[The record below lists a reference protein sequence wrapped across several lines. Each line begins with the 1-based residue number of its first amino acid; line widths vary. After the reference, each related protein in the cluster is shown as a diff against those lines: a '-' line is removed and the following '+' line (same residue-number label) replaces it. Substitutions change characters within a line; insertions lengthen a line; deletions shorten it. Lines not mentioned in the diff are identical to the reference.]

1 MLFSSATF
9 LFVFLPL
16 VLFCYFLPV
25 FKKGSPESYEM
36 TKKNLVLCLASLV
49 FYAWGEPV
57 YVVLMLVSIY
67 FNFNITLDFQR
78 FPEKKRRKKTLFIF
92 AVIFNLF
99 VLGFFKYEP
108 FLVENINRLFSLHLK
123 AAALPLPV
131 GISFYTFQILS
142 YVIDVYKGESEAQPS
157 LLRFATYITMFP
169 QLIAGPIV
177 QYGDIERQLEN
188 RTVTMQ
194 KFSRGVLIF
203 VRGLGK
209 KMIFANAVGA
219 VFSEIQGSDVHALGA
234 VTAWFGILCYTLQIY
249 FDFSGYSDMAIGL
262 GRMFGFELMQNFNY
276 PYTAESIKD
285 FWSRWHSSLS
295 GWFKKYVYIPLG
307 GNRKGTVR
315 TVRNILIVW
324 TRTGLWH
331 GAAWNFVLW
340 GLYYGVLLLIEKL
353 VIGKR
358 IERVPRVLRWLV
370 TFVLVNV
377 GWVLFNLTDI
387 QTLLSTLRDMFV
399 YVPTDWQG
407 LLALDTSVCSKA
419 LALPFAL
426 LFSFPVFRHL
436 ELPEKGPGLIAV
448 NGAFLVLLLVC
459 VMFIVSSSFTPFV
472 YFNF

>member
-78 FPEKKRRKKTLFIF
+78 FPEKMRRKKTLFIF

-108 FLVENINRLFSLHLK
+108 FLIENINRLFSLHLK

-177 QYGDIERQLEN
+177 QYGDIEAQLEN

-285 FWSRWHSSLS
+285 FWSRWHISLS

-324 TRTGLWH
+324 TLTGLWH
-331 GAAWNFVLW
+331 GAAWNFVAW
-340 GLYYGVLLLIEKL
+340 GAYYGLLLLLEKYVFSAVL
-353 VIGKR
+353 EKIPKALRHVLTMVIVVIG
-358 IERVPRVLRWLV
+358 
-370 TFVLVNV
+370 
-377 GWVLFNLTDI
+377 WVFFSAESFFSAAAYLGAMFGGAGFTDAN
-387 QTLLSTLRDMFV
+387 TLYLLLSHGF
-399 YVPTDWQG
+399 
-407 LLALDTSVCSKA
+407 
-419 LALPFAL
+419 PFAVMTACAL
-426 LFSFPVFRHL
+426 
-436 ELPEKGPGLIAV
+436 
-448 NGAFLVLLLVC
+448 GAFRNPPKFKNERTHLIVQAAGYAAVFALCVACLV
-459 VMFIVSSSFTPFV
+459 SDSYNPFL
-472 YFNF
+472 YFRF

>member
-9 LFVFLPL
+9 LFVFLPV

-25 FKKGSPESYEM
+25 FKKGTPESYEM

-78 FPEKKRRKKTLFIF
+78 FPEKKRRKKTLFVL
-92 AVIFNLF
+92 AVLFNLF

-142 YVIDVYKGESEAQPS
+142 YVIDVYNGESDAQPS

-177 QYGDIERQLEN
+177 QYGDIARQLEH
-188 RTVTMQ
+188 RTVTVQ

-209 KMIFANAVGA
+209 KMIFANAIGA
-219 VFSEIQGSDVHALGA
+219 VYSQIQGGDVHALGA

-262 GRMFGFELMQNFNY
+262 GRMFGFELMQNFNF

-285 FWSRWHSSLS
+285 FWSRWHISLS

-307 GNRKGTVR
+307 GNRKGTAR

-324 TRTGLWH
+324 TLTGLWH
-331 GAAWNFVLW
+331 GAAWNFVAW
-340 GLYYGVLLLIEKL
+340 GAYYGLLLLLEKYVFAAVL
-353 VIGKR
+353 EKMPKALRHVLTMLIVVIG
-358 IERVPRVLRWLV
+358 
-370 TFVLVNV
+370 
-377 GWVLFNLTDI
+377 WVFFSAESFSSAAAYLGAMFGGGAGFTDAN
-387 QTLLSTLRDMFV
+387 TAFLLLSNGF
-399 YVPTDWQG
+399 
-407 LLALDTSVCSKA
+407 
-419 LALPFAL
+419 PFAVMTACAL
-426 LFSFPVFRHL
+426 GAFRHPPKFKN
-436 ELPEKGPGLIAV
+436 ERTHLIVQAV
-448 NGAFLVLLLVC
+448 GYAAVFALCVACLVSDSYNPFL
-459 VMFIVSSSFTPFV
+459 
-472 YFNF
+472 YFRF